1 MIQKSKKINKKSDLT
16 LVIPCFK
23 ESDRLPIFLSSLI
36 KNMPQDIRYV
46 IVDDGSPIADYNL
59 LLERVKPF
67 LSQKVS
73 LLRYEKNRGKGG
85 AIEFGL
91 EHANTEYVGFLDADG
106 SIPDYEVI
114 NLWQYTKMHP
124 DLDLILSSRIKLLG
138 KQIDRTLKRHLS
150 GRIFVTYLN
159 FLFNVPVYD
168 SQCGYKIFKKSLF
181 NSIQVNIINKRWL
194 WDTELV
200 ILSYLNGYKCI
211 EIAIDWKDV
220 QGSKVSLFSDAIKMA
235 LGLWNFKKLI
245 VNPRGNKI

>member
-1 MIQKSKKINKKSDLT
+1 MIKKSNNLIKKIELT
-16 LVIPCFK
+16 IIIPSYK

-36 KNMPQDIRYV
+36 KNMPQDIRFI
-46 IVDDGSPIADYNL
+46 IVDDGSPIKDYNL

-106 SIPDYEVI
+106 SIPYYEVI

-220 QGSKVSLFSDAIKMA
+220 QGSKVSYLIDSLFILIDI
-235 LGLWNFKKLI
+235 FKFKNRLKIINLI
-245 VNPRGNKI
+245 